1 MGIYKFIAIL
11 ELQVSWWAWQ
21 PSPPGPFSPS
31 KHWPWSHVF
40 MASSMAQVLGIGIG
54 VLDNTCIDFGSL
66 YDPEMSLAF
75 G

>member
-1 MGIYKFIAIL
+1 M
-11 ELQVSWWAWQ
+11 
-21 PSPPGPFSPS
+21 
-31 KHWPWSHVF
+31 F

-54 VLDNTCIDFGSL
+54 VLGNTCIDFGSL